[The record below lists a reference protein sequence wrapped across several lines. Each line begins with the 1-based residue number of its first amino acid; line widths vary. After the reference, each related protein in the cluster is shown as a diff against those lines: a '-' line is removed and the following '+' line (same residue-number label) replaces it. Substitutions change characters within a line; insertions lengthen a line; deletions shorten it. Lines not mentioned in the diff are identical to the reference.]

1 MSVKPTLESCIDVPF
16 IDLRNISELMMS
28 YIPFIMPE
36 TMVVI
41 TIRIMEDIIQGEII
55 YSIKKHK
62 MTYEK
67 FKSIINEKPELI
79 NNICNSGLA
88 IVDLVDKSTNYRYFR
103 TRGNFD
109 ELSSYIETF
118 SCY

>member
-1 MSVKPTLESCIDVPF
+1 MSLKQKIESYIDVPF
-16 IDLRNISELMMS
+16 MDLKNISELMMS
-28 YIPFIMPE
+28 YTPFIMPE
-36 TMVVI
+36 TMVII
-41 TIRIMEDIIQGEII
+41 TIKIIEDIIQGEVI

-67 FKSIINEKPELI
+67 FKLIVNEKPELI

-88 IVDLVDKSTNYRYFR
+88 IVDLVDKNTNCRYFR

-109 ELSSYIETF
+109 ELSSYIKTF